1 MSLQPSHECH
11 YFAILLLP
19 ESDTFPDLPRF
30 LKLNELFCVDRIS
43 VAVPFEI
50 FIRKLGLARS
60 GRPCSDEV
68 PAVQTEIA
76 QVKSADTLDR
86 EYRRFKAASLII

>member
-11 YFAILLLP
+11 YFAILLLL
-19 ESDTFPDLPRF
+19 ESDTITDLPWF
-30 LKLNELFCVDRIS
+30 FNLNELFCVDRIS

-50 FIRKLGLARS
+50 FIRKLGLARL

-76 QVKSADTLDR
+76 QVKFADTLDR
-86 EYRRFKAASLII
+86 EYRRFKAATPII

>member
-1 MSLQPSHECH
+1 MNNFEALQC
-11 YFAILLLP
+11 I
-19 ESDTFPDLPRF
+19 RI
-30 LKLNELFCVDRIS
+30 CVDRIS
-43 VAVPFEI
+43 VAVSFEI

-76 QVKSADTLDR
+76 EVKFADTLDR
-86 EYRRFKAASLII
+86 EYRRFKAASPII